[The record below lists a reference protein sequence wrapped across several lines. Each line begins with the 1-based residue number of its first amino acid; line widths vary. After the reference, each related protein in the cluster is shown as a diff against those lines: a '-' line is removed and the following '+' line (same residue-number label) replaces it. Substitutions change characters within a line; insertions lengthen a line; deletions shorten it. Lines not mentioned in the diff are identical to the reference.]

1 MKVFLSST
9 YFDLTEHRI
18 IPAGD
23 KAAHDALEPIDL
35 TGFTAARLNRSICK
49 SESTRLT
56 RTPWKPVRS
65 GTQGWEK

>member
-9 YFDLTEHRI
+9 YNDLIEHR
-18 IPAGD
+18 

-35 TGFTAARLNRSICK
+35 TGFTATRLNRSVCK
-49 SESTRLT
+49 SESIHSI

-65 GTQGWEK
+65 GA